1 MSPCLFIYLFPSL
14 SLSLSLSPSLSKFSS
29 YMHLTRRH
37 TFTISGT
44 KIPKT
49 EFTRAISN
57 RLRFFEQD
65 GVKFIASVKDEAPLN
80 KPKVCRCWLA
90 LTNERLQLDR
100 KDVKLWCNSDDF
112 YITIKAIH
120 ERLGHRK
127 PAIMMKEV

>member
-1 MSPCLFIYLFPSL
+1 MSRCFIYLFISL
-14 SLSLSLSPSLSKFSS
+14 SLSLSMFFFVHASHEGTLLQ
-29 YMHLTRRH
+29 
-37 TFTISGT
+37 SGT
-44 KIPKT
+44 KFPKT

-57 RLRFFEQD
+57 RLRIFEQD
-65 GVKFIASVKDEAPLN
+65 GVTFIASVKDEAPLN

-127 PAIMMKEV
+127 PAIMMQEV